1 MEVREILQ
9 KKGSKVWSIKTSQT
23 LRDALQILVDHKIGA
38 LLVFDQ
44 KDNIVG
50 ILSERDIL
58 RECYQNTKSFD
69 TAIVGKVMTTNIIIG
84 APEDKVQYI
93 MGIMT
98 NNRIR
103 HVPIVSGGKLQ
114 GIISIGDVV
123 KAQLQDS
130 EYENRYLKDYMF
142 GGR

>member
-1 MEVREILQ
+1 MEVKEILQ
-9 KKGSKVWSIKTSQT
+9 KKGSKVGSVKTSQT
-23 LRDALQILVDHKIGA
+23 LREALEILVKQKIGA
-38 LLVFDQ
+38 LLVFDE
-44 KDNIVG
+44 KENIVG

-58 RECYQNTKSFD
+58 RECHKSSKNFD
-69 TAIVGKVMTTNIIIG
+69 AVQVQKAMTTRLIIA
-84 APEDKVQYI
+84 APEDKVDYI

-103 HVPIVSGGKLQ
+103 HIPIVSGGKLE

-123 KAQLQDS
+123 KAQIQNQ
-130 EYENRYLKDYMF
+130 EYENRYLKDYLF